1 MSIENWL
8 IREDLEGGV
17 TRLVLNRPPVNALN
31 SDFLDL
37 LGAHLDRLQ
46 ADTAVKAVILASNSK
61 VLSAGMDLK
70 EALGFDL
77 KDQQAMVRSL
87 NVNFTKL
94 FGFPKPTIVAA
105 SGAAIAGGFF
115 LVLASDYRIASLKA
129 RFGLAEVRVGANFP
143 VGPLAIARAT
153 LASNDLRR
161 LMLGGHP
168 IGAEAALAAGIVDII
183 EDEDAVMARAV
194 SVAQDYAAIPP
205 STYAEVKCQ
214 MRGPVI
220 ETIENAM
227 ANGANTPPDGWFTA
241 ETKAAMSRIIG

>member
-1 MSIENWL
+1 MSVENWL

-115 LVLASDYRIASLKA
+115 S
-129 RFGLAEVRVGANFP
+129 GACQ
-143 VGPLAIARAT
+143 
-153 LASNDLRR
+153 R
-161 LMLGGHP
+161 LPNCQPQGAFWAGG
-168 IGAEAALAAGIVDII
+168 GAGWRQFSGWTAGDC
-183 EDEDAVMARAV
+183 
-194 SVAQDYAAIPP
+194 P
-205 STYAEVKCQ
+205 C
-214 MRGPVI
+214 
-220 ETIENAM
+220 
-227 ANGANTPPDGWFTA
+227 NTGV
-241 ETKAAMSRIIG
+241 E

>member
-17 TRLVLNRPPVNALN
+17 TRLVLNRPPVNAMN

-46 ADTAVKAVILASNSK
+46 ADTTVKAVILASNSK

-115 LVLASDYRIASLKA
+115 WCLPAITELPASRRVLGWR
-129 RFGLAEVRVGANFP
+129 RCGLAPIFRLDRWRLP
-143 VGPLAIARAT
+143 VQHW
-153 LASNDLRR
+153 RR
-161 LMLGGHP
+161 MICGG
-168 IGAEAALAAGIVDII
+168 
-183 EDEDAVMARAV
+183 
-194 SVAQDYAAIPP
+194 
-205 STYAEVKCQ
+205 
-214 MRGPVI
+214 
-220 ETIENAM
+220 
-227 ANGANTPPDGWFTA
+227 
-241 ETKAAMSRIIG
+241 